1 MIEPFSLHSPYTVPV
16 EPNVGVTVTVVEIAE
31 LVVFVATN
39 DGTFPEPLV
48 ANPTAAL
55 ELVQV

>member
-1 MIEPFSLHSPYTVPV
+1 MIEAFSLHSPYTVPV
-16 EPNVGVTVTVVEIAE
+16 EPNVGVTVTVVEIAAFVE
-31 LVVFVATN
+31 FVATKV
-39 DGTFPEPLV
+39 GTFPEPLV